1 MKYLLAKYGFIEAL
15 DMLKIVGI
23 VISDK
28 NPQDEE
34 YYTVNKCYEIIYN
47 DLKELNI

>member
-1 MKYLLAKYGFIEAL
+1 MTELHNTNYKYKMFQ
-15 DMLKIVGI
+15 
-23 VISDK
+23 
-28 NPQDEE
+28 NEE